1 MTDGPRTMNVGEA
14 RRRATRV
21 DGDGNLTL
29 WGARR
34 NLLDLVTLEART
46 DVEHVERAGVEPA
59 DADLWAERLLHALD
73 DLEDAVLRTHDAFG
87 CDLDTEASGRYACR
101 TCVERS
107 DADPDV
113 MRGYAAYH
121 DLDDDDEVRVNE
133 ALREAARRRSD
144 VLRERKQSNHD
155 AYGRVR
161 ESGAVAWT
169 DLKHRLGLCESSDD
183 VARDEIIARI
193 RSGVPEHQ
201 HRLDVVAARLARLED
216 VLMTT
221 RAELRREGLLLGG
234 DA

>member
-14 RRRATRV
+14 RRRVTRV

-46 DVEHVERAGVEPA
+46 DVEHVKRAGVEPA

-73 DLEDAVLRTHDAFG
+73 DLEDATLRTHDAFG
-87 CDLDTEASGRYACR
+87 CRVDDAPGRY
-101 TCVERS
+101 TCAGCARKTSYDE
-107 DADPDV
+107 
-113 MRGYAAYH
+113 YH
-121 DLDDDDEVRVNE
+121 GLDDDDEVRVNE

-155 AYGRVR
+155 AYGRAR
-161 ESGAVAWT
+161 ESDAVAWT

-216 VLMTT
+216 VVMTM